1 MKEYLQGRKNIF
13 PASDWFDSNFIG
25 GFLNSTSESKKFLN
39 EQVYKIGEENLSSR
53 VLNHWYDSGILK
65 DDRPNGRGWKKFSI
79 SELIWIQIIMKLR
92 GFGLDLARIRKV
104 KAEIDL
110 YNSQD
115 KASKCPLLDFHIIL
129 AMKAKSPVK
138 LLVFESG
145 EASINRQIEI
155 DMANQ
160 LDMITEDYIAID
172 LNKLVKKFFKR
183 KKFKT
188 DYLSYSDI
196 PKSELIQEVENS
208 LRAEDIQSITIKIK
222 GEKYGFNEAFLTTN
236 RNKAIEMMNM
246 QKFGQLIEI
255 KNSEKSTFQITKKK
269 KIKRDNP

>member
-1 MKEYLQGRKNIF
+1 
-13 PASDWFDSNFIG
+13 
-25 GFLNSTSESKKFLN
+25 
-39 EQVYKIGEENLSSR
+39 
-53 VLNHWYDSGILK
+53 
-65 DDRPNGRGWKKFSI
+65 
-79 SELIWIQIIMKLR
+79 
-92 GFGLDLARIRKV
+92 
-104 KAEIDL
+104 DL

-188 DYLSYSDI
+188 DFLSYSDI
-196 PKSELIQEVENS
+196 PKSTIIKEVEDS
-208 LRAEDIQSITIKIK
+208 LRADDIQSITIKIK
-222 GEKYGFNEAFLTTN
+222 GKEYGFNEQFHTTN
-236 RNKAIEMMNM
+236 RHKAIEMMNM
-246 QKFGQLIEI
+246 QKFGQLVEI
-255 KNSEKSTFQITKKK
+255 KNSDKSSFQVTKKK

>member
-25 GFLNSTSESKKFLN
+25 GFLNSTSGSKKFLN

-79 SELIWIQIIMKLR
+79 SELIWIQIIIKLR

-172 LNKLVKKFFKR
+172 LNKLVQKFFKR
-183 KKFKT
+183 RKFKT
-188 DYLSYSDI
+188 DYLGYSDKPQTLI
-196 PKSELIQEVENS
+196 IQEVEKTLTEKNV
-208 LRAEDIQSITIKIK
+208 ESITVKIRGDNYFMDK
-222 GEKYGFNEAFLTTN
+222 DYLMKSNSSA
-236 RNKAIEMMNM
+236 KAIIGVIKNA
-246 QKFGQLIEI
+246 EI
-255 KNSEKSTFQITKKK
+255 KEVIHDGKSIFHVKIKK
-269 KIKRDNP
+269 KIKKKG